1 MLENPS
7 SAEAARMF
15 MAKWCAWA
23 GVPLACHSDSGS
35 EFRKDFASYAEL
47 VGITMRVVPT
57 ESPWQ
62 HGL

>member
-15 MAKWCAWA
+15 MTKWCAWA
-23 GVPLACHSDSGS
+23 GVPIVCHSDNGS
-35 EFRKDFASYAEL
+35 EFRKDFASYAES